1 MIHQVN
7 VDKKLT
13 LPCLVQ
19 KEKLQKKGDWG
30 QGVESRL
37 PFSSCY

>member
-13 LPCLVQ
+13 LACLVQ
-19 KEKLQKKGDWG
+19 KEKLQKKGHWA
-30 QGVESRL
+30 
-37 PFSSCY
+37 